1 MKKKKTQLAGKIVL
15 GLVLGSIGLGIPTYY
30 IFFHQ
35 GSPMINVDLM
45 GHPDR
50 EFFQWESISL
60 NWSITVNPEAEN
72 KTAYSYSAYLDE
84 ETIQSSTNVTDPS
97 LEFSVG
103 PFSPGNHTFRI
114 LVTDFQDTSNMAS
127 NSTLLQIVQD
137 ADSDGDLLYDHE
149 ELWQYYTD
157 PAVVDT
163 DEDGLTDGDEVLT
176 YGTDPL
182 SNDTDGD
189 SILDNVEIFTYMT
202 DPLLADTDE
211 DGLTDDAELF
221 HYLTNPLTADS
232 DGDGSDD
239 FSEIYFSETD
249 PLIND
254 TSPIRWEGGTIL
266 VRLEFQPDQPHF
278 VPEYVMSVSDTVKLP
293 RKLYLYI
300 IDQTQ
305 LAENGNRTFFY
316 IHSLIRLDPLRIL
329 VIDYFNSTELDDRVH
344 GTTCV
349 NIVEETISA
358 ILGSTNARTNFTLFT
373 YSVFEEDRSWGTALD
388 YAIATGVDVI
398 SLSQVASYGSTAY
411 FDNFSTCISDYRMV
425 ICTGSGNDN
434 RGDPNNIGVNTL
446 RYPSLHPDT
455 LVVGGILYNTN
466 LNQWERWNEGA
477 SLPGSNW
484 GRSSMTYNSTE
495 HFSALELVANCERT
509 ILFQEYYGVSWAI
522 PQISGFVATI
532 LWKNPYLTP
541 STVRTILLSTATQ
554 INPSRYTYGGAPF
567 TGGLDGWNAEV
578 GYGLP
583 NAEAALF
590 QAAETHPFP

>member
-1 MKKKKTQLAGKIVL
+1 MVTKKSQLAGKIVL

-35 GSPMINVDLM
+35 GPPMINVALV
-45 GHPDR
+45 GHADR
-50 EFFQWESISL
+50 EIYQWESITL
-60 NWSITVNPEAEN
+60 NWSITMDS
-72 KTAYSYSAYLDE
+72 TANSSAYNYITFLDE
-84 ETIQSSTNVTDPS
+84 EALQTGTNVTASS
-97 LEFSVG
+97 LIFTVG
-103 PFSPGNHTFRI
+103 PFSLGNHTFRI
-114 LVTDFQDTSNMAS
+114 QVTDFQNPSDTAS

-149 ELWQYYTD
+149 ELWKYFTD

-182 SNDTDGD
+182 SNDTDA
-189 SILDNVEIFTYMT
+189 DNIEDYTELFTYMT
-202 DPLLADTDE
+202 DPLSADTDE

-221 HYLTNPLTADS
+221 HYLTNPLNADS

-254 TSPIRWEGGTIL
+254 TSPVRWEGGSIL
-266 VRLEFQPDQPHF
+266 VRLKFQPDQPHF
-278 VPEYVMSVSDTVKLP
+278 VPECGVSASDTVKLP

-329 VIDYFNSTELDDRVH
+329 VIDNFNSTELDDRVH

-349 NIVEETISA
+349 DIVEETISS
-358 ILGSTNARTNFTLFT
+358 IMGSANAQINFTLFT
-373 YSVFEEDRSWGTALD
+373 YSIFEEGRSWGTALD
-388 YAIATGVDVI
+388 YAIIAGVDVI
-398 SLSQVASYGSTAY
+398 SISLVASYGSTAY
-411 FDNFSTCISDYRMV
+411 FENFSMCITDYRIV
-425 ICTGSGNDN
+425 VCTGSGNDN
-434 RGDPNNIGVNTL
+434 RGDPNIVGINTL

-455 LVVGGILYNTN
+455 LVVGGIVYDGD
-466 LNQWERWNEGA
+466 WERWNEGV
-477 SLPGSNW
+477 SQPGSNW

-495 HFSALELVANCERT
+495 YFSVLELVANCKRT
-509 ILFQEYYGVSWAI
+509 ILFQDYYGVSWAI
-522 PQISGFVATI
+522 PKIAGFVAAI
-532 LWKNPYLTP
+532 LWQNPYLTP

-583 NAEAALF
+583 NAEATLI
-590 QAAETHPFP
+590 QAAAAHPFAEG

>member
-1 MKKKKTQLAGKIVL
+1 MVTKKSQLTGKIVL

-35 GSPMINVDLM
+35 GPPMINVALV
-45 GHPDR
+45 GHADR
-50 EFFQWESISL
+50 EIYQWETITL
-60 NWSITVNPEAEN
+60 NWSITMDS
-72 KTAYSYSAYLDE
+72 TANSSAYNYISFLDE
-84 ETIQSSTNVTDPS
+84 ETLQSGTNVTASS
-97 LEFSVG
+97 LVFTIG

-114 LVTDFQDTSNMAS
+114 QVTDFQNPSDTTS

-149 ELWQYYTD
+149 ELWQYFTD
-157 PAVVDT
+157 PIANDT
-163 DEDGLTDGDEVLT
+163 DGDSLTDGEEVLT
-176 YGTDPL
+176 YGTNPL

-189 SILDNVEIFTYMT
+189 SILDNVEMFTYMP
-202 DPLLADTDE
+202 DPLLADTDS
-211 DGLTDDAELF
+211 DGLTDDVELF
-221 HYLTNPLTADS
+221 FYMTNPLTADS

-239 FSEIYFSETD
+239 FSEIYFFETD

-254 TSPIRWEGGTIL
+254 TALLRWDGGSIL
-266 VRLEFQPDQPHF
+266 VRLNFHPEQPHF
-278 VPEYVMSVSDTVKLP
+278 VPECTVSATDSVKLP

-305 LAENGNRTFFY
+305 AALSGNRTFFY

-349 NIVEETISA
+349 DIVEETLSA
-358 ILGSTNARTNFTLFT
+358 IMGSANAQTNFTLFT
-373 YSVFEEDRSWGTALD
+373 YSVFEEGRSWGTALD
-388 YAIATGVDVI
+388 YAITAGVDII
-398 SLSQVASYGSTAY
+398 SLSLVASYGSTAY
-411 FDNFSTCISDYRMV
+411 FDNFSTCISDYRMIV
-425 ICTGSGNDN
+425 CTGSGNDN
-434 RGDPNNIGVNTL
+434 RGDPINVGVNTL

-477 SLPGSNW
+477 SQPGSNW
-484 GRSSMTYNSTE
+484 GRSSLTYNSTE
-495 HFSALELVANCERT
+495 YFSALELVANCERT

-522 PQISGFVATI
+522 PQIAGFVAAI

-541 STVRTILLSTATQ
+541 STLRNILLSTATQ

-567 TGGLDGWNAEV
+567 VGGLDGWNAEV

-590 QAAETHPFP
+590 EAAEIHPFP